1 MESVLM
7 IAGLSLLVTGIV
19 FYGKLFY
26 TLRRIDGMITDAI
39 DGKFTETEFSEKRL
53 SRLESKMYRYL
64 KKEET
69 ANRQMT
75 TERDGVKSLI
85 SDISHQTKTPVAN
98 LLLYSQLLSEME
110 GMPAEAA
117 ELLEQMER
125 QTEKLNFLIQSLV
138 KASRLENGIIAVTP
152 KKQDVGKLLH
162 TVGKNFEKR
171 TNGRK
176 LLVLEPES
184 STACFDWKWTV
195 EALSNLVDN
204 ALKYTPEG
212 GQVTLSSR
220 TYEMFVRID
229 VEDTGIGIAEEEIG
243 KIFTRFYRSPDVRE
257 EKGIGIGLYLAREIV
272 ARQNGYLKV
281 TSEPGKGSVFSM
293 FLFKNENLSE
303 L

>member
-1 MESVLM
+1 MESVVL
-7 IAGLSLLVTGIV
+7 IAGLVLLGAGGV
-19 FYGKLFY
+19 FYGRLVDIF
-26 TLRRIDGMITDAI
+26 RRIDRMITDAI
-39 DGKFTETEFSEKRL
+39 DGKFAETEFSEKRL

-69 ANRQMT
+69 ANRQMAA
-75 TERDGVKSLI
+75 ERDGVKSLI

-138 KASRLENGIIAVTP
+138 KASRLENGIITIMP
-152 KKQDVGKLLH
+152 KRQDVGKLLR
-162 TVGKNFEKR
+162 TVGKSFEKR

-184 STACFDWKWTV
+184 SMACFDWKWTV

-212 GQVTLSSR
+212 GQVTLSSKN
-220 TYEMFVRID
+220 YEMFVRID
-229 VEDTGIGIAEEEIG
+229 VEDTGIGIAEEELG
-243 KIFTRFYRSPDVRE
+243 KIFTRFYRSPNVRE
-257 EKGIGIGLYLAREIV
+257 EKGVGIGLYLAREIV
-272 ARQNGYLKV
+272 SRENGYLKV